1 MRGRKTTR
9 MGAIGISLLALAAS
23 CARNPV
29 TGWPELTLV
38 SEAKE
43 RKLGKAEARRVAQTM
58 GIVEDPALAGY
69 VRAVGEQLARV
80 SPRQGVPYT
89 FQVVD
94 MKEPNAFALPG
105 GPVYVSRGLLVLMNS
120 EDEFAGVLA
129 HEVGHVAARH
139 AVQRVSRAAPLA
151 VLTGVGAAV
160 TGIVSPTLGDLV
172 GGVGGFAGAFVLAPY
187 SRGQEHD
194 ADRIGQ
200 ELAAKAGWD
209 PAGLSR
215 SLRSLEREEA
225 LHRGEQRATS
235 FFATHPKLPD
245 RVGETEK
252 RAATLARASAA
263 PVAVGRDAFLR
274 RLDGLPV
281 GARPRDGLFDGQTF
295 VHPDLDFRLR
305 LPDGW
310 KTANERTIVGASAPD
325 RRGVVA
331 LELVGDSD
339 DPAAAL
345 RAFEEKA
352 HIDLATHAERLS
364 VGGLPAVHAATTA
377 RTRDGEIALDLTW
390 VAHAGRIYRITG
402 ATRPDALPAMAPL
415 FRATVESF
423 RPLTER
429 ELAAVRET
437 RLRLVTARAGETL
450 GDVLARARSTWN
462 PETAAVANGLEAT
475 GRLAAAQLV
484 KVAVAEPYARG
495 R

>member
-1 MRGRKTTR
+1 
-9 MGAIGISLLALAAS
+9 
-23 CARNPV
+23 
-29 TGWPELTLV
+29 
-38 SEAKE
+38 
-43 RKLGKAEARRVAQTM
+43 RVAQTM
-58 GIVEDPALAGY
+58 RMVADPDVAGD
-69 VRAVGEQLARV
+69 VRGVGEQLARV

-89 FQVVD
+89 CQVVD

-187 SRGQEHD
+187 RRGQ
-194 ADRIGQ
+194 G
-200 ELAAKAGWD
+200 
-209 PAGLSR
+209 P
-215 SLRSLEREEA
+215 
-225 LHRGEQRATS
+225 
-235 FFATHPKLPD
+235 
-245 RVGETEK
+245 
-252 RAATLARASAA
+252 
-263 PVAVGRDAFLR
+263 DAFLR

-305 LPDGW
+305 FPDGW

-331 LELVGDSD
+331 LELVGDGD

-364 VGGLPAVHAATTA
+364 VGGLPAVHAATT
-377 RTRDGEIALDLTW
+377 
-390 VAHAGRIYRITG
+390 
-402 ATRPDALPAMAPL
+402 
-415 FRATVESF
+415 
-423 RPLTER
+423 
-429 ELAAVRET
+429 
-437 RLRLVTARAGETL
+437 
-450 GDVLARARSTWN
+450 
-462 PETAAVANGLEAT
+462 
-475 GRLAAAQLV
+475 
-484 KVAVAEPYARG
+484 
-495 R
+495 